1 MSTSELLAPTETA
14 ATATTASESVRAAS
28 TSRHAGPTAA
38 AAPWTVISADLTSRT
53 ARIARD
59 VAAVLELHG
68 SAGSG
73 AAEAADFFRSW
84 ADSTSTQR
92 HLVDAPLD
100 ALAAR
105 FALTPPEVDLLLLAG
120 LPEEHEGIAATF
132 RSLHPQGEPH
142 PTAGLAALILTNALL
157 SAGAAV
163 PGDAAPDDAVP
174 GDAGAGSGDA
184 VDARPV
190 LRRLL
195 ASGEAVRHGL
205 LRLAGNG
212 TLFERSL
219 ISADGLWEAMHGH
232 DAWPDG
238 LPRVETG
245 TVPPGLGRWLA
256 GTGARRAVA
265 ALQADAG
272 CSILV
277 TGAHESIT
285 LSRALAV
292 AGAAGRSIAA
302 ARVKAGDTAGIA
314 LLAAHAALRG
324 AVPLLVLAAVE
335 QSEPDLLA
343 VGDVPGPVLIC
354 SASTSVRAA
363 GGRPM
368 LALDADPV
376 GARDQQSAWAAALP
390 HLSAQ
395 AAGIAARHPLDP
407 ALIAELAVDV
417 LAHGGQPELP
427 EVTALI
433 RARAGLTLP
442 PGVQLLSP
450 TVPWN
455 HLVLPTE
462 AAWQLRDAVS
472 RLDYQWVV
480 LEDWELR
487 GRAHATRGTRMLFT
501 GPPGTGKSL
510 AAHAVATA
518 AATDLL
524 LVDVSRLVSKWLG
537 ETEKHLAA
545 AFDAAERTQAV
556 LLLDEADALFGT
568 RTEISDANDRYANLE
583 TAYLLQRLDSFD
595 GLVILTTNLRSNI
608 DAAFIRRMDFVV
620 EFPVPDADGRAELWS
635 RHLPPTAVAEDI
647 DLVALARLY
656 PVPGGWI
663 RNAAIAA
670 AYVAAAGADL
680 ISQAHLVAAMKRE
693 YAKAALRFPGEPPR
707 RRND

>member
-1 MSTSELLAPTETA
+1 MSELISPTETA
-14 ATATTASESVRAAS
+14 ATETAATESVRASRA
-28 TSRHAGPTAA
+28 SRHAGPEAA

-84 ADSTSTQR
+84 ADSTSTQLD
-92 HLVDAPLD
+92 LVDAPLD

-105 FALTPPEVDLLLLAG
+105 FALTPPELDLLLLAG

-132 RSLHPQGEPH
+132 RGLHPQGEPR
-142 PTAGLAALILTNALL
+142 PTAGLAALILTNTLL

-163 PGDAAPDDAVP
+163 PGDAACDIAAPDH
-174 GDAGAGSGDA
+174 AGAGSAAA
-184 VDARPV
+184 VDARPA

-195 ASGEAVRHGL
+195 SSGEAVRHGL

-219 ISADGLWEAMHGH
+219 IAADSLWEALHGH

-245 TVPPGLGRWLA
+245 TVPPGLGCWL
-256 GTGARRAVA
+256 TGPGVRRAVA
-265 ALQADAG
+265 ALQSDAG

-277 TGAHESIT
+277 TGAHESIM

-292 AGAAGRSIAA
+292 ADAAGRSIVAG
-302 ARVKAGDTAGIA
+302 RVTAGDTAGIA

-324 AVPLLVLAAVE
+324 AVPLLVLAAVG

-368 LALDADPV
+368 LALDAGPV

-390 HLSAQ
+390 HLSGQ
-395 AAGIAARHPLDP
+395 SAGIAARHPLDP

-417 LAHGGQPELP
+417 LAQGSQPELA
-427 EVTALI
+427 EITALI

-455 HLVLPTE
+455 HLVLPPE
-462 AAWQLRDAVS
+462 GAWQLRDAVS
-472 RLDYQWVV
+472 RLDYQSVV

-487 GRAHATRGTRMLFT
+487 GRAHATGGTRMLFT

-635 RHLPPTAVAEDI
+635 RHLPLAAVAGDI
-647 DLVALARLY
+647 DLAALARLY

-670 AYVAAAGADL
+670 AYVAAAGEDL

>member
-1 MSTSELLAPTETA
+1 MAPA
-14 ATATTASESVRAAS
+14 AVAPAAV
-28 TSRHAGPTAA
+28 APAA
-38 AAPWTVISADLTSRT
+38 VAPAAVAPAAVAPAAVAPAAVAPWTAVSADLTART
-53 ARIARD
+53 ARIARE

-84 ADSTSTQR
+84 ADGTSARQDP
-92 HLVDAPLD
+92 VDAPLD

-132 RSLHPQGEPH
+132 RGLHPQSEPH
-142 PTAGLAALILTNALL
+142 PTAGLAALILNNTLV
-157 SAGAAV
+157 AA
-163 PGDAAPDDAVP
+163 
-174 GDAGAGSGDA
+174 DA
-184 VDARPV
+184 VDARPA

-195 ASGEAVRHGL
+195 ASGKAVRHGL
-205 LRLAGNG
+205 LRLTGSG

-219 ISADGLWEAMHGH
+219 MAADGLWEALHGH
-232 DAWPDG
+232 DAWPER
-238 LPRVETG
+238 LPRVSTG
-245 TVPPGLGRWLA
+245 TVPPGLEGWLV
-256 GTGARRAVA
+256 GSGARRAVT
-265 ALQADAG
+265 ALERDTV

-277 TGAHESIT
+277 AGGNESIAI
-285 LSRALAV
+285 SRCLAV
-292 AGAAGRSIAA
+292 AGAAGRPIVA
-302 ARVKAGDTAGIA
+302 ARVRPGDTTGIA
-314 LLAAHAALRG
+314 LLAVHAALRG

-335 QSEPDLLA
+335 QPDQDLLA
-343 VGDVPGPVLIC
+343 VGDIPGPVLIC
-354 SASTSVRAA
+354 SVSTTVRAA
-363 GGRPM
+363 GTRPVV
-368 LALDADPV
+368 ALDAAPV
-376 GARDQQSAWAAALP
+376 GVPDQRAAWAAAMP
-390 HLSAQ
+390 HLSSQ
-395 AAGIAARHPLDP
+395 AAGVAARHPLDP
-407 ALIAELAVDV
+407 ALIAELAVDI
-417 LAHGGQPELP
+417 LAQGGEPGLAD
-427 EVTALI
+427 VTALI

-455 HLVLPTE
+455 HLVLPAE
-462 AAWQLRDAVS
+462 GAWQLRDAVS
-472 RLDYQWVV
+472 RLDYQSVV
-480 LEDWELR
+480 LDDWELR
-487 GRAHATRGTRMLFT
+487 DRAHATRGTRMLFT

-518 AATDLL
+518 AVTDLL

-537 ETEKHLAA
+537 ETEKNLAA

-620 EFPVPDADGRAELWS
+620 EFPVPDADGRADLWA
-635 RHLPPTAVAEDI
+635 RHLPTAAMNGDI
-647 DLVALARLY
+647 DLLALARLY

-670 AYVAAAGADL
+670 AYVAAARAHP
-680 ISQAHLVAAMKRE
+680 ISQEHLVAAMKRE